1 MALSVFRLP
10 DLGEGLTEADVVEW
24 YVAEGEAVALDQ
36 PVVALESAKAVVDIP
51 SPVAGRVLRH
61 CARPGETVATGAP
74 LVEFEVEGGGRAGAA
89 DIAADTVDAAG
100 PGASDGVRG
109 TSGDGG
115 IERVSDPGGSGWPL
129 AIHGTERAPGP
140 GGFGWPLAA
149 HRLGRAF
156 GAGGSG
162 WTPAPPEVGRAFG
175 AAGAERIDAMPAARA
190 KARALGVDLASVAGT
205 GPGGRIRVADVER
218 AAGRAPE
225 PEQTGSVAGHVES
238 ATGQAE
244 RTTEQTGRAAR
255 PVEPAAEQAGFTPG
269 EALRGVR
276 KTMAERM
283 ALSRARVVPVTV
295 NEDADIGDWRI
306 GEDVTVRLIRA
317 VAAGCAASPALNAWL
332 DEGATRRTLHGA
344 VHLGIAADTGDGLF
358 VPVLRD
364 AGAKEPAALRTEVDR
379 LRAGAAARSL
389 APEEL
394 DGATITLSNFG
405 TLAGRYGTP
414 IVVPPQVA
422 ILGAG
427 RAREEPVVH
436 GGKLTIRRRIPLSLT
451 FDHRAC
457 TGAEASRFLAAA
469 LVDLERS
476 T

>member
-51 SPVAGRVLRH
+51 SPVAGRVRRR

-74 LVEFEVEGGGRAGAA
+74 LVEFEVEGGEPAGVA
-89 DIAADTVDAAG
+89 DAVDAPS
-100 PGASDGVRG
+100 PGA
-109 TSGDGG
+109 
-115 IERVSDPGGSGWPL
+115 PGGSAERPAPAGSEGRLSPVT
-129 AIHGTERAPGP
+129 AAGRSASPGTERI
-140 GGFGWPLAA
+140 
-149 HRLGRAF
+149 
-156 GAGGSG
+156 S
-162 WTPAPPEVGRAFG
+162 
-175 AAGAERIDAMPAARA
+175 AMPAARA
-190 KARALGVDLASVAGT
+190 KARALGVELASVAGT
-205 GPGGRIRVADVER
+205 GPDGRIRVADVER
-218 AAGRAPE
+218 LARRGQAGSTGERIGREAGRAGRTAEQIGHAPERAAGRI
-225 PEQTGSVAGHVES
+225 
-238 ATGQAE
+238 
-244 RTTEQTGRAAR
+244 
-255 PVEPAAEQAGFTPG
+255 AEQAGHAAPPARWTAQRAGAATG

-276 KTMAERM
+276 KTMSERM
-283 ALSRARVVPVTV
+283 ALSRALVVPVTV
-295 NEDADIGDWRI
+295 NEDADVGDWRKE
-306 GEDVTVRLIRA
+306 EDVTVRLIRA
-317 VAAGCAASPALNAWL
+317 VVAGCAASPALNAWL
-332 DEGATRRTLHGA
+332 DDDAGWRTLHDA

-364 AGAKEPAALRTEVDR
+364 AGAREPAALRAEVDR

-394 DGATITLSNFG
+394 DGATVTLSNFG
-405 TLAGRYGTP
+405 VLAGRYGTP
-414 IVVPPQVA
+414 VVVPPQVA

-427 RAREEPVVH
+427 RAREEPVARSARVVV
-436 GGKLTIRRRIPLSLT
+436 RRRIPLSLT

-469 LVDLERS
+469 VADLERS